1 MTETFGELAALRNVE
16 LAEMEERAALQS
28 RFDRKYIVP
37 VGEARWLLES
47 LAPEARV
54 LEIGGVRHFT
64 YESLYLDTPDLVSYL
79 RTAHRHRRRFKVRT
93 RTYVDSSSHWLEVKV
108 PGPRGSTVKYR
119 APHVPGQDPAGEFL
133 DDVFARHGVTATDHA
148 GLAPTLRTAYLRF
161 ALLLPG
167 DSRVTVDT
175 DLRWTAVWSSAL
187 IQTRTPHG
195 IGVGVGGDGGRELWL
210 PGVAIVETK
219 TGSTASGADRRLWHR
234 GHRPVAIS
242 KYATGLAALRADL
255 PAAPWRRV
263 LRKHFTAAREE
274 LFHG

>member
-1 MTETFGELAALRNVE
+1 MTVTVTAPFDALAELPHVS

-28 RFDRKYIVP
+28 RVDRKYILP
-37 VGEARWLLES
+37 AGEASRLLDS

-54 LEIGGVRHFT
+54 LEIDGVRHFT

-79 RTAHRHRRRFKVRT
+79 RTAYRHRRRFKVRT
-93 RTYVDSSSHWLEVKV
+93 RTYVDSGTCFLEVKV

-119 APHVPGQDPAGEFL
+119 VPHEPGERRVGAFVDE
-133 DDVFARHGVTATDHA
+133 VFTRHGITGADHT
-148 GLAPTLRTAYLRF
+148 GLLPTLQTAYLRF

-167 DSRVTVDT
+167 DSRLTVDT
-175 DLRWTAVWSSAL
+175 ELRWAA
-187 IQTRTPHG
+187 
-195 IGVGVGGDGGRELWL
+195 DGKELRL

-219 TGSTASGADRRLWHR
+219 TGSTASNADRRLWSR

-242 KYATGLAALRADL
+242 KYATGLAALRTDL

-263 LRKHFTAAREE
+263 LRRHFTAALPSAPRKEV
-274 LFHG
+274 FHG